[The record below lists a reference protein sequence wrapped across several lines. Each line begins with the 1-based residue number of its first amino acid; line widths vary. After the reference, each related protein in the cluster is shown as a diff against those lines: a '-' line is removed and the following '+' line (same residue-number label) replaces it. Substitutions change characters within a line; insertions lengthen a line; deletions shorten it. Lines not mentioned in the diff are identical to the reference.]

1 MRNALPQLVSA
12 AGLLAIAGAAM
23 AADFDFVAVPEPGVL
38 ELAVIGGIA
47 AVVARFARR
56 RK

>member
-12 AGLLAIAGAAM
+12 AGLLAIAGAA
-23 AADFDFVAVPEPGVL
+23 AAGDFIALPEPGVL

>member
-1 MRNALPQLVSA
+1 MRNVLPQLVSA
-12 AGLLAIAGAAM
+12 AGLLAIAGAAI
-23 AADFDFVAVPEPGVL
+23 AGDFQPVPEPGVL

-47 AVVARFARR
+47 AVVAGFARR